1 MAGKAKFDQEAAFKS
16 IIGAGASE
24 GSEKPVAKGR
34 PKSGVG
40 NKEAHKKACEHWNEG
55 GLAKVW
61 IDKDGYLCIE
71 YESGEWWH
79 YNDKGEWW

>member
-34 PKSGVG
+34 PKA
-40 NKEAHKKACEHWNEG
+40 EWETKKPIK
-55 GLAKVW
+55 KVW

>member
-1 MAGKAKFDQEAAFKS
+1 MQEQARVQRSQWQKADQKRS
-16 IIGAGASE
+16 
-24 GSEKPVAKGR
+24 
-34 PKSGVG
+34 G

>member
-16 IIGAGASE
+16 IIGAGGFREAS
-24 GSEKPVAKGR
+24 GKR
-34 PKSGVG
+34 QTKSGVG

>member
-1 MAGKAKFDQEAAFKS
+1 MAGKAKFDKEAAFKS

-24 GSEKPVAKGR
+24 GSEKPAAKGR
-34 PKSGVG
+34 PKAEWE